1 MPSGSVVLEVLEG
14 PAAGKVFTFRGI
26 ETFLLGRSENS
37 HLCLD
42 DDLVVSRNHL
52 QIEIDPPR
60 CFVRDLKSANGTFVN
75 GERIVERWLDNG
87 DTISGGRTFIRVRI
101 EETDK
106 ASLGVTETGDVFV
119 SLGKTDL
126 MQLPPARVG
135 GYQLQEQI
143 GSGTTGV
150 VYKAVQQETG
160 KIVAVKL
167 ISPSMITNDL
177 IINSMV
183 REASVLCKLSHKR
196 IVRFIDTGVANGHV
210 FLIME
215 YVAAIDLMA
224 ILRGMTTS
232 VRIRV
237 ACGLI
242 RQVLDGLSHVHEQGV
257 IHRDIKPRNILVSQ
271 QDGGLKAKLADFGLA
286 KCFADAGLDRFS
298 GEHEIK
304 GTLSYMAPEQ
314 MRSSRD
320 ATPQSDLFSVAA
332 TLYTLISDAPVYA
345 CSNGRVSIDTILSNG
360 PTPIQQHVPQATAQ
374 LIHFF
379 NRGLAHDPGC
389 RFGNATK
396 MRESLAS
403 LSKG

>member
-1 MPSGSVVLEVLEG
+1 M
-14 PAAGKVFTFRGI
+14 
-26 ETFLLGRSENS
+26 
-37 HLCLD
+37 
-42 DDLVVSRNHL
+42 
-52 QIEIDPPR
+52 
-60 CFVRDLKSANGTFVN
+60 
-75 GERIVERWLDNG
+75 
-87 DTISGGRTFIRVRI
+87 
-101 EETDK
+101 
-106 ASLGVTETGDVFV
+106 
-119 SLGKTDL
+119 
-126 MQLPPARVG
+126 
-135 GYQLQEQI
+135 
-143 GSGTTGV
+143 
-150 VYKAVQQETG
+150 
-160 KIVAVKL
+160 
-167 ISPSMITNDL
+167 
-177 IINSMV
+177 
-183 REASVLCKLSHKR
+183 
-196 IVRFIDTGVANGHV
+196 FIDTGVANGHV

-374 LIHFF
+374 LIQFL
-379 NRGLAHDPGC
+379 NRGLAHDPSC

-403 LSKG
+403 LSEG